1 MVVVGLVA
9 AERRPLPIP
18 ILAAAVVVVGRALL
32 TSRSPPHNLARLKH
46 IPLLRPF
53 LAGVDQQQVPLDQT
67 EAAEITLRLQLG
79 LGPQL

>member
-1 MVVVGLVA
+1 MAVGLVA

-18 ILAAAVVVVGRALL
+18 ILAVAVAEAGRALL
-32 TSRSPPHNLARLKH
+32 TLRSPPRNLARLKH
-46 IPLLRPF
+46 IPLLRLF